1 MNGVA
6 FSPDGHQLA
15 GADANGAVTLWNTE
29 ASWPASPGTNWTVL
43 IASVV
48 AIAVAAAAVAL
59 TTREILRARSSGRK

>member
-1 MNGVA
+1 
-6 FSPDGHQLA
+6 
-15 GADANGAVTLWNTE
+15 VTLWNTE